1 MTEPRTAPKGV
12 TAAALVLALGAIAA
26 HEGLVLRTYA
36 DPIGIPT
43 SCYGHVGPENTPGR
57 KFTHDECRELLS
69 LDARIAVAAV
79 NRCVAVPMTDG
90 QAAALVSFT
99 YNVGGTALCRS
110 TLVRLANRGQWDAAC
125 AQLER
130 WVYAGGKK
138 LKGLARRRA
147 AERAM
152 CEGKS

>member
-1 MTEPRTAPKGV
+1 MTDKKPSSRGV
-12 TAAALVLALGAIAA
+12 GAVALALALAAIAA
-26 HEGLVLRTYA
+26 HEGYVPRTYA

-57 KFTHDECRELLS
+57 VFTHDECQRLLS

-79 NRCVAVPMTDG
+79 NRCIGVPMTDG

-99 YNVGGTALCRS
+99 YNVGGSAMCKS
-110 TLVRLANRGQWDAAC
+110 TLARLANAGRWGEAC

-130 WVYAGGKK
+130 WVYAGGRK
-138 LKGLARRRA
+138 LPGLVKRRKE
-147 AERAM
+147 ERRL
-152 CEGKS
+152 CES